1 MLKKLYIF
9 MLMFLFIPS
18 ITVSAEL
25 VDDDT
30 ANTWIKNGFTI
41 YSDND
46 IASSQLFLSIDYTNL
61 YYDNKYVYD
70 ATVGQL
76 TTDVNDLFEAFKEFH
91 FYLANNNIAYGL
103 TNYYDRVDDAYY
115 VIDFDYT
122 AGLLEMI
129 IYHGSDPNNLT
140 QRDYHTFTLPD
151 VIPPVFFI
159 HFDFEYGTFRFFW
172 GEELLT
178 ENISLYDFENFYD
191 YDDNKAAY
199 NMTFA
204 AYDRTN
210 QPVQLFNGSDWEVK
224 VSSSPTILFEYYNR
238 SQEFYNSYAKL
249 GLDNYTPT
257 ENNGAGVFDAFDRLF
272 IGIGLIDATI
282 NYDMSGNYIG
292 YTVHDT
298 AGMVILYVI
307 LLLIFMYLI
316 RKINGST
323 MPMLIVAILLT
334 SVFMFLGYMP
344 LFVSIIL
351 IGFFIVTI
359 LSMNKGG
366 MLVE

>member
-1 MLKKLYIF
+1 MLKKLFIF
-9 MLMFLFIPS
+9 ILMFVFIPT

-25 VDDDT
+25 EENDT

-41 YSDND
+41 YSDD
-46 IASSQLFLSIDYTNL
+46 AIASQQLFLSIDYGNVR
-61 YYDNKYVYD
+61 YNGDPIYD
-70 ATVGQL
+70 ASVGNL
-76 TTDVNDLFEAFKEFH
+76 TTDINDLFTVFKEFH
-91 FYLANNNIAYGL
+91 FYLANNSLPYGS
-103 TNYYDRVDDAYY
+103 TNYYDTVDDAYY

-129 IYHGSDPNNLT
+129 IYHGSDPNNLV

-159 HFDFEYGTFRFFW
+159 HFDFENGTFRFLW

-178 ENISLYDFENFYD
+178 TNIPLYDFANFRT

-199 NMTFA
+199 NMTMA
-204 AYDRTN
+204 AFDRTN
-210 QPVQLFNGSDWEVK
+210 QPTEFFNASDWQVK
-224 VSSSPTILFEYYNR
+224 ISSSPSLLFDYYAA
-238 SQEFYNSYAKL
+238 SQEFYNSYASIGL
-249 GLDNYTPT
+249 GNYTPT

-272 IGIGLIDATI
+272 ISIGLIDATW
-282 NYDMSGNYIG
+282 NYDINGNYIG
-292 YTVHDT
+292 YTVNDT